1 MVKLSIF
8 STFVASIPNQST
20 DHFLPTPMRTVLF
33 LVQKEFLQI
42 FRNKTMLPLL
52 LVMPVLQ
59 TLLLAFAANYEVKD
73 LALAV
78 VDHDHS
84 PTSRQLT
91 AKLGASGYFH
101 INQQPT
107 IGLADHQM
115 ADDRADMILEIPAN
129 FERDLVRENTASIS
143 LNANAI
149 NATKA
154 GLGMGYAQ
162 TIIRNFNQEFAEKW
176 SPRLVTSTNPPIDQ
190 STSQPIHQST
200 NQPVLQ
206 STSQPV
212 NQPSNPPIN
221 ITYSN
226 WYNPRLDYKTFMVP
240 GILGEIVALIICFLT
255 ALNIV
260 REREIGT
267 IEQLNVTPLKKWQFI
282 LGKLLPFWLLSL
294 VMMTIGLAVGK
305 LVFDIPMQGSLGLV
319 FAYTAI
325 FTPCMLGLGFLISN
339 FADSQQQAMFT
350 AWFFLIIFILMCGLF
365 TPVTSMP
372 DWAQVLNK
380 LNPIAYFVEFMRL
393 VLLKGADFEDIKTNF
408 FTVLGYATTVNAL
421 AVWTYRKR
429 VG

>member
-1 MVKLSIF
+1 
-8 STFVASIPNQST
+8 
-20 DHFLPTPMRTVLF
+20 MRIVLF

-52 LVMPVLQ
+52 LVMPVVQ
-59 TLLLAFAANYEVKD
+59 TLLLSFAANYEIKD
-73 LALAV
+73 LTLVV

-84 PTSRQLT
+84 PTSQQLA
-91 AKLGASGYFH
+91 AKLGASGYFR
-101 INQQPT
+101 INQVATAAQ
-107 IGLADHQM
+107 ADHQM
-115 ADDRADMILEIPAN
+115 ADDRADMILEIPTN
-129 FERDLVRENTASIS
+129 FERDLVREGTAPLS

-154 GLGMGYAQ
+154 GLGMGYASS
-162 TIIRNFNQEFAEKW
+162 IIRDFNTAFSEKW
-176 SPRLVTSTNPPIDQ
+176 APRLASLEVSSTSTSAVQ
-190 STSQPIHQST
+190 Q
-200 NQPVLQ
+200 
-206 STSQPV
+206 
-212 NQPSNPPIN
+212 IN
-221 ITYSN
+221 VTYSN

-294 VMMTIGLAVGK
+294 VMMIIGLTVGK
-305 LVFDIPMQGSLGLV
+305 LVFDIPMLGSLGLV

-339 FADSQQQAMFT
+339 FSDSQQQAMFT

-380 LNPIAYFVEFMRL
+380 INPVAYFVEFMRL
-393 VLLKGADFEDIKTNF
+393 VLLKGAGFADIKTNF
-408 FTVLGYATTVNAL
+408 YTVLAYAFSVNAL

-429 VG
+429 V

>member
-1 MVKLSIF
+1 
-8 STFVASIPNQST
+8 
-20 DHFLPTPMRTVLF
+20 MRTVLF

-52 LVMPVLQ
+52 LVMPVVQ
-59 TLLLAFAANYEVKD
+59 TLLLSFAANYEIKD
-73 LALAV
+73 LTLVV

-84 PTSRQLT
+84 PASQQLA
-91 AKLGASGYFH
+91 AKLGASGYFR
-101 INQQPT
+101 INQAPT
-107 IGLADHQM
+107 AAMADHQM
-115 ADDRADMILEIPAN
+115 ADDRADLILEIPLN
-129 FERDLVRENTASIS
+129 FERNLVRERNAALS

-154 GLGMGYAQ
+154 GLGMGYASNIIRDFNIEFSEKWAPRLASLESSQ
-162 TIIRNFNQEFAEKW
+162 TI
-176 SPRLVTSTNPPIDQ
+176 STVA
-190 STSQPIHQST
+190 QPIQ
-200 NQPVLQ
+200 V
-206 STSQPV
+206 
-212 NQPSNPPIN
+212 
-221 ITYSN
+221 TYSN

-294 VMMTIGLAVGK
+294 IMITIGLTVGK
-305 LVFDIPMQGSLGLV
+305 LVFDIPMLGSLGLV

-325 FTPCMLGLGFLISN
+325 FTPCMLGLGFFISN
-339 FADSQQQAMFT
+339 FSDSQQQAMFT

-372 DWAQVLNK
+372 DWAQELNRI
-380 LNPIAYFVEFMRL
+380 NPVAYFVEFMRL
-393 VLLKGADFEDIKTNF
+393 VLLKGAGFEDIKTNF
-408 FTVLGYATTVNAL
+408 YTVLGYAITVNSL
-421 AVWTYRKR
+421 AIWTYRKR
-429 VG
+429 V

>member
-1 MVKLSIF
+1 
-8 STFVASIPNQST
+8 
-20 DHFLPTPMRTVLF
+20 MRTVLF

-59 TLLLAFAANYEVKD
+59 TLLLSFAANYEVKN

-84 PTSRQLT
+84 PASRKL
-91 AKLGASGYFH
+91 ASKLGASGYFH
-101 INQQPT
+101 INEMPT
-107 IGLADHQM
+107 AAMADHDM

-129 FERDLVRENTASIS
+129 FERDLIRENTASVS

-162 TIIRNFNQEFAEKW
+162 NIIRDFNAELIEADGV
-176 SPRLVTSTNPPIDQ
+176 SGGRATG
-190 STSQPIHQST
+190 
-200 NQPVLQ
+200 
-206 STSQPV
+206 
-212 NQPSNPPIN
+212 IN
-221 ITYSN
+221 VTYSN
-226 WYNPRLDYKTFMVP
+226 WYNPKLDYKTFMVP

-267 IEQLNVTPLKKWQFI
+267 IEQLNVTPVKKWQFI
-282 LGKLLPFWLLSL
+282 LGKLLPLWLLSL
-294 VMMTIGLAVGK
+294 VMMTLGLTVGK
-305 LVFDIPMQGSLGLV
+305 LVFDIPMLGSLGLV
-319 FAYTAI
+319 FAYTAV

-339 FADSQQQAMFT
+339 FAESQQQAMFT

-380 LNPIAYFVEFMRL
+380 LNPVAYFVEFMRL
-393 VLLKGADFEDIKTNF
+393 VLLKGAGFEDIKTNF
-408 FTVLGYATTVNAL
+408 YTVLSYAL
-421 AVWTYRKR
+421 ATNSLAIWTYRKR
-429 VG
+429 A

>member
-1 MVKLSIF
+1 
-8 STFVASIPNQST
+8 
-20 DHFLPTPMRTVLF
+20 MRTVLF

-52 LVMPVLQ
+52 LVMPVVQ
-59 TLLLAFAANYEVKD
+59 TLLLSFAANYEISN
-73 LALAV
+73 LSMAL

-84 PTSRQLT
+84 PTSQKLA
-91 AKLGASGYFH
+91 AKLGASGYFQLH
-101 INQQPT
+101 PFPT
-107 IGLADHQM
+107 AAAADHEM
-115 ADDRADMILEIPAN
+115 ADDRTDMILEIPAN
-129 FERDLVRENTASIS
+129 FERDLVRENKAAIS

-162 TIIRNFNQEFAEKW
+162 NIIRDFNAEFAAEGGAAQA
-176 SPRLVTSTNPPIDQ
+176 SLIS
-190 STSQPIHQST
+190 
-200 NQPVLQ
+200 
-206 STSQPV
+206 V
-212 NQPSNPPIN
+212 N
-221 ITYSN
+221 YSN

-267 IEQLNVTPLKKWQFI
+267 IEQLNVTPVKKWQFI
-282 LGKLLPFWLLSL
+282 LGKLLPLWLLSL
-294 VMMTIGLAVGK
+294 LMMTIGLVVGK
-305 LVFDIPMQGSLGLV
+305 LVFDIPMLGSLGLV
-319 FAYTAI
+319 FGYTAL

-372 DWAQVLNK
+372 EWAQMLNK
-380 LNPIAYFVEFMRL
+380 LNPVAYFVEFMRL
-393 VLLKGADFEDIKTNF
+393 VLLKGAGFEDIKTNF
-408 FTVLGYATTVNAL
+408 YTVLGYATITNAL
-421 AVWTYRKR
+421 AVWTYKKR
-429 VG
+429 A